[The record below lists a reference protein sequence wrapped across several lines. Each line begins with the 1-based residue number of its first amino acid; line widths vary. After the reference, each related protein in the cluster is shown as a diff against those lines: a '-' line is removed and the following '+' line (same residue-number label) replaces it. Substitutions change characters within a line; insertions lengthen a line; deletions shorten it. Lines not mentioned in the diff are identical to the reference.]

1 MPLLLEEVRRVAR
14 SNDKS
19 QMTEA
24 LPKKSGLAK
33 SAQRTSESS
42 PALQCWE
49 PVGNV
54 PQSVQRTTD
63 KSSTGT
69 ALRIQPSVS
78 RTVACDR
85 ADPTD
90 ESVGYFSVVGFADFL
105 G

>member
-1 MPLLLEEVRRVAR
+1 MGWQPGGLQANSRW
-14 SNDKS
+14 SS
-19 QMTEA
+19 GTET
-24 LPKKSGLAK
+24 KKSGLAK

-69 ALRIQPSVS
+69 ALPIQPSVS

-90 ESVGYFSVVGFADFL
+90 ESVIIYLTHSVYQRRRRE
-105 G
+105 